1 MMTRIVIIQG
11 HPDASEPHLCHALAD
26 AYARGAEAGGHS
38 VERIELAR
46 IGVPFLTSQKE
57 QQHGTLSPPIHDAQV
72 KIRRADHL
80 VFVYPLWLGSMPALV
95 KAFLEQV
102 ARPGFAYDTSR
113 GPFDSGL
120 LSGKSARVV
129 ITMGMPAWY
138 YRVVYG
144 CHSLKALK
152 VGILHFAGIR
162 PVRATLVGKVNAGN
176 FDGAKWVARMAATG
190 RRAS

>member
-1 MMTRIVIIQG
+1 MTRIVIIQG
-11 HPDASEPHLCHALAD
+11 HPDAAEPHLCHALAE
-26 AYARGAEAGGHS
+26 AYARGAQAGGHS

-46 IGVPFLTSQKE
+46 IGVAFLTSQRE
-57 QQHGTLSPPIHDAQV
+57 QEHGTLSPPIVDAQV
-72 KIRRADHL
+72 KIGRADHL

-113 GPFDSGL
+113 GPFNSGL

-138 YRVVYG
+138 YRIVYG
-144 CHSLKALK
+144 SHSLKALK
-152 VGILHFAGIR
+152 VGILHFVGIR
-162 PVRATLVGKVNAGN
+162 PVRAALVGNVTAKDFG
-176 FDGAKWVARMAATG
+176 GAKWLAKMEAMG
-190 RRAS
+190 RQAS